1 MRRRA
6 HAPRPALVL
15 GIGNV
20 LLGDDGVGV
29 RVVDELR
36 RRTEAGLLRIPGDAR
51 LVDGGTLGTGLLPV
65 LASVRTLVVIDA
77 GDFGLAPGTV
87 CLLAGE
93 ALEVACTGERAC
105 DGLGA
110 LLAAARISAMVPERL
125 VLVAIQ
131 PGVVDAG
138 TTLSAPVE
146 AATDTAIALALEAV
160 A

>member
-1 MRRRA
+1 MRRTG
-6 HAPRPALVL
+6 HGPRPALVL

-29 RVVDELR
+29 RVVHELR
-36 RRTEAGLLRIPGDAR
+36 RRIETGSVRVPGDTR
-51 LVDGGTLGTGLLPV
+51 LVDGGTLGAGLLPV
-65 LASVRTLVVIDA
+65 LTNARTLVVIDA

-93 ALEVACTGERAC
+93 SLDVASTGERAC

-110 LLAAARISAMVPERL
+110 LLAAARIAGTLPERV

-131 PGVVDAG
+131 PGTLETG
-138 TTLSAPVE
+138 TVLSAPVE
-146 AATDTAIALALEAV
+146 AATNTAIALTLEAV